1 MLITISRQYG
11 AGGSAVARLVADR
24 LGWSVVDNEIVDQV
38 AQRAGLSSAEAAQ
51 HDERAPSFVERLA
64 RTLAASSQ
72 EFVLPEAG
80 IPAELEESNMVR
92 MTEAVVKEAAAHGR
106 VVLVG
111 RAAPAVLARESGALH
126 VKLVA
131 PRAFRIG
138 VVMERNGTD
147 AKTAERTMD
156 DTDAQRTRYNK
167 EYYHRDWNDPVH
179 YHMVLNTGLLGFEGA
194 AELIV
199 GQARAM
205 GW

>member
-1 MLITISRQYG
+1 
-11 AGGSAVARLVADR
+11 
-24 LGWSVVDNEIVDQV
+24 
-38 AQRAGLSSAEAAQ
+38 
-51 HDERAPSFVERLA
+51 
-64 RTLAASSQ
+64 
-72 EFVLPEAG
+72 LPEAG
-80 IPAELEESNMVR
+80 VPAELEESNMVR

-111 RAAPAVLARESGALH
+111 RAAPAVLAREGGALH

-131 PRAFRIG
+131 ARTFRIG
-138 VVMERNGTD
+138 VVMERNATD

-179 YHMVLNTGLLGFEGA
+179 YHMVLNTGLLGFEVA
-194 AELIV
+194 ADLIV
-199 GQARAM
+199 QQARAM